1 MKHNVLLRLL
11 GLLILLMPAVGGRAQ
26 PNQDAAG
33 PISAS
38 AQEKGLRPGLTR
50 AGLIISGYVK
60 DAANGEGLIGVS
72 VYVKELGTGAVTNNY
87 GFYAV
92 TVPGGTYT
100 LVVTYVGYQKQTRTV
115 QLLTQNLKLDLEL
128 AEEKQQLQEVVVST
142 KREDDNVKNIEMS
155 VNRLDVKTLQRI
167 PALLGEV
174 DVIRSIQLLPG
185 VSTVGEGATG
195 FNVRGGSID
204 QNLVLLDEAP
214 VYNSS
219 HLFGFFSVFN
229 PDAVKDVKLIKGGI
243 PANYGGRIS
252 SILDVRL
259 KEGNAK
265 KPELNGG
272 IGLIFSR
279 LSYERP
285 LFNGKG
291 NSARGSFIVA
301 ARRSYADI
309 LAQPFLSGD
318 LKGSKFY
325 FYDLTAKANYRI
337 NDHNTVFLS
346 GYFGRDVFGADF
358 GFNWGSTTASVRWNH
373 VFSDKL
379 FLNTTAYYSNY
390 DYSLDSDLKRRP
402 ENQNDYFRTNSRIVD
417 YSLKPDFSLFLG
429 RSTVTF
435 GGQSIVHDF
444 QPGTATAASAG
455 DVRTFGLESRYGI
468 ENALYVG
475 NEQQLTRRLQL
486 QYGLR
491 YSLYSYVGPGEA
503 YIFQTDVPLGQRRFP
518 VATVQYR
525 GAKTIKTYGNL
536 EPRFSAKYE
545 LGPNSSLKL
554 SYNRLAQ
561 YIHLISNTT
570 ASTPLDIWTPS
581 TNNIRPQIADQIAGG
596 YFRNFGTLGGSST
609 GSLFEASVE
618 VYYKWLQNQIDYID
632 GANLI
637 LNKYLEGDL
646 LNGRGRTYGAE
657 FYVKKNT
664 GVVNGWISYTL
675 AKTERLV
682 DGINTDELGR
692 PRWFPTRFDKRHTLT
707 SVLLIDPPGRRFG
720 RTGSGPGRWNFSA
733 TFTLASGTP
742 ATFPTNRFEYGG
754 YVAQVINAR
763 NNYRIPSYHRLDL
776 AATLQGRKRPG
787 KRKEDNWVFSVYNVY
802 ARKNAFSVFFRQNP
816 DDPRQTEAVRY
827 SVFATAIPSVTYN
840 FKF

>member
-1 MKHNVLLRLL
+1 MKKDILLYGLVLLGWLVSVST
-11 GLLILLMPAVGGRAQ
+11 GFAQ
-26 PNQDAAG
+26 D
-33 PISAS
+33 
-38 AQEKGLRPGLTR
+38 KLT
-50 AGLIISGYVK
+50 ISGYVK
-60 DAANGEGLIGVS
+60 DAANAEGLIGVS
-72 VYVKELGTGAVTNNY
+72 VYVKETGTGAVTNNY

-92 TVPGGTYT
+92 TMPPGTYN
-100 LVVTYVGYQKQTRTV
+100 LVISYVGYTKQTQTV
-115 QLLTQNLKLDLEL
+115 TLTDRNVKLDLEL
-128 AEEKQQLQEVVVST
+128 TQEGRQLQEVTVST
-142 KREDDNVKNIEMS
+142 QREDDNVKSVEMS
-155 VNRLDVKTLQRI
+155 VNRIGVQTIKRI

-243 PANYGGRIS
+243 PANYGGRIA

-265 KPELNGG
+265 KGELNGG

-285 LFNGKG
+285 FLKNK
-291 NSARGSFIVA
+291 GSFIVA

-309 LAQPFLSGD
+309 LAQPFLRGD
-318 LKGSKFY
+318 LRGSKFY

-337 NDHNTVFLS
+337 NDKNTVFLS
-346 GYFGRDVFGADF
+346 GYLGRDVFGADF
-358 GFNWGSTTASVRWNH
+358 GFNWGSTTLSARWNH

-390 DYSLDSDLKRRP
+390 DYALNSDLNGKNP
-402 ENQNDYFRTNSRIVD
+402 QDYFRTNSRIVD

-429 RSTVTF
+429 RSTLTF
-435 GGQSIVHDF
+435 GGQTILHDF
-444 QPGTATAASAG
+444 QPGLATATSAG
-455 DVRTFGLESRYGI
+455 VERTFGLNSRYAL
-468 ENALYVG
+468 ENALYIG
-475 NEQQLTRRLQL
+475 NEQQLTRQLQL

-491 YSLYSYVGPGEA
+491 YSLFTYIGPGEA
-503 YIFQTDVPLGQRRFP
+503 YTFSDDGAVGKRKTLVSMQTYD
-518 VATVQYR
+518 R
-525 GAKTIKTYGNL
+525 GKSIQTYGNW
-536 EPRFSAKYE
+536 EPRFAAKLD
-545 LGPNSSLKL
+545 LGDNSSVKL

-570 ASTPLDIWTPS
+570 ASTPLDVWTPS
-581 TNNIRPQIADQIAGG
+581 TNNVKPQLADQIAGG
-596 YFRNFGTLGGSST
+596 YFRNFGKSST
-609 GSLFEASVE
+609 QGRAYEASVE

-632 GANLI
+632 GASLI
-637 LNKYLEGDL
+637 LNQYLEGDL
-646 LNGRGRTYGAE
+646 LSGRGRAYGAE
-657 FYVKKNT
+657 FYVKRNT

-675 AKTERLV
+675 AKTERQV
-682 DGINTDELGR
+682 AGINNGD
-692 PRWFPTRFDKRHTLT
+692 WYATRFDRRHTLT
-707 SVLLIDPPGRRFG
+707 SVLLIDPPGRMDG
-720 RTGSGPGRWNFSA
+720 RGRWNFSA
-733 TFTLASGTP
+733 TFTFASGTP
-742 ATFPTNRFEYGG
+742 ATFPTSRFEYEG
-754 YVAQVINAR
+754 YTPNTVDGR
-763 NNYRIPSYHRLDL
+763 NNYRIPPYHRLDL

-802 ARKNAFSVFFRQNP
+802 AHKNPFSVFFRP
-816 DDPRQTEAVRY
+816 SSTDPRVTEAVRY
-827 SVFATAIPSVTYN
+827 SVFASAIPSVTYN

>member
-1 MKHNVLLRLL
+1 MKRTTLSWLIGLFSLLTTN
-11 GLLILLMPAVGGRAQ
+11 PDSRAQ
-26 PNQDAAG
+26 SSQNAAN
-33 PISAS
+33 
-38 AQEKGLRPGLTR
+38 RPANPANSTV
-50 AGLIISGYVK
+50 SGYIK
-60 DAANGEGLIGVS
+60 DAANGEKLIGVS
-72 VYVKELGTGAVTNNY
+72 VFVKETGTGAVTNSY

-92 TVPGGTYT
+92 PLPPGPYN
-100 LVVTYVGYQKQTRTV
+100 LVISYVGYQKQTKVVDLANGNVR
-115 QLLTQNLKLDLEL
+115 LDLEL
-128 AEEKQQLQEVVVST
+128 AEEGKQLQEVVVST

-155 VNRLDVKTLQRI
+155 VNRIDVKTLRRI

-243 PANYGGRIS
+243 PANYGGRIA

-265 KPELNGG
+265 KAEMNGG

-285 LFNGKG
+285 LFKGK
-291 NSARGSFIVA
+291 GSFIVA
-301 ARRSYADI
+301 ARRSYADV
-309 LAQPFLSGD
+309 LAQPFLKAG
-318 LKGSKFY
+318 LKGSRFY

-337 NDHNTVFLS
+337 NERNTVFLS

-358 GFNWGSTTASVRWNH
+358 GFNWGNTTASARWNH
-373 VFSDKL
+373 VFSDRL

-390 DYSLDSDLKRRP
+390 DYSLDSDLKRK
-402 ENQNDYFRTNSRIVD
+402 EAQDYFRTSSRIVD
-417 YSLKPDFSLFLG
+417 YSVKPDFTLFLG
-429 RSTVTF
+429 RSTITF
-435 GGQSIVHDF
+435 GGQSILHDF

-455 DVRTFGLESRYGI
+455 TVSTFGLGSKYGL

-475 NEQQLTRRLQL
+475 NEQQLSPKLQV

-491 YSLYSYVGPGEA
+491 YSLFNYIGPGEV
-503 YIFQTDVPLGQRRFP
+503 YTFGENLPVGLSRPP
-518 VATVQYR
+518 VATTVYKR
-525 GAKTIKTYGNL
+525 GDNIKTYGNW

-545 LGPNSSLKL
+545 MGGSSSLKL

-570 ASTPLDIWTPS
+570 ASTPLDVWTLS
-581 TNNIRPQIADQIAGG
+581 TNNIKPQIADQIAGG
-596 YFRNFGTLGGSST
+596 YFKNFGRTNGAGSE
-609 GSLFEASVE
+609 FEASVE

-646 LNGRGRTYGAE
+646 LSGKGRAYGAE
-657 FYVKKNT
+657 FYLKRNT
-664 GVVNGWISYTL
+664 GVVNGWVSYTL
-675 AKTERLV
+675 AKTERQV
-682 DGINTDELGR
+682 AGINGGNWY
-692 PRWFPTRFDKRHTLT
+692 PNRFDKRHTLT
-707 SVLLIDPPGRRFG
+707 TVVLVDPPLAKRWSF
-720 RTGSGPGRWNFSA
+720 SG

-742 ATFPTNRFEYGG
+742 GTFPTNRFEIGG
-754 YVAQVINAR
+754 YVGQVINGR
-763 NNYRIPSYHRLDL
+763 NNYRIPPYHRLDL
-776 AATLQGRKRPG
+776 AATLQGRRRPG
-787 KRKEDNWVFSVYNVY
+787 KRKDDNWVFSVYNVY
-802 ARKNAFSVFFRQNP
+802 ARKNAFSVFFRQTP
-816 DDPRQTEAVRY
+816 SAVTVDPVAGKPILTDTQTNKTEAVRY

>member
-1 MKHNVLLRLL
+1 MKQNIQLIFVCLL
-11 GLLILLMPAVGGRAQ
+11 
-26 PNQDAAG
+26 
-33 PISAS
+33 
-38 AQEKGLRPGLTR
+38 
-50 AGLIISGYVK
+50 AGLAFPFSSWAQAVQNSVSDKPATANQRAAMTVSGYIK

-72 VYVKELGTGAVTNNY
+72 VYVKESGTGAVTNNY

-92 TVPGGTYT
+92 TLPSGQYSVIIS
-100 LVVTYVGYQKQTRTV
+100 YVGYAKQTRTV
-115 QLLTQNLKLDLEL
+115 NLTDGNVRLDVELKQAGE
-128 AEEKQQLQEVVVST
+128 QLQEVVVST
-142 KREDDNVKNIEMS
+142 NRSDDNIKNIEMS
-155 VNRLDVKTLQRI
+155 VNQIDVKTLKRI

-243 PANYGGRIS
+243 PANYGGRIA

-259 KEGNAK
+259 KEGNSK
-265 KPELNGG
+265 KAELNGG

-291 NSARGSFIVA
+291 SFIVA
-301 ARRSYADI
+301 ARRSYADV
-309 LAQPFLSGD
+309 LAQPFLNGD

-325 FYDLTAKANYRI
+325 FYDLTAKVNYRI
-337 NDHNTVFLS
+337 NEKNTVFLS
-346 GYFGRDVFGADF
+346 GYLGRDVFGADF
-358 GFNWGSTTASVRWNH
+358 GFNWGNATVSGRWNH
-373 VFSDKL
+373 VFSDRL

-390 DYSLDSDLKRRP
+390 DYSLDSDLKKK
-402 ENQNDYFRTNSRIVD
+402 NANDFFRTDSRIVD
-417 YSLKPDFSLFLG
+417 YSIKPDFSLFLG
-429 RSTVTF
+429 KNTITF
-435 GGQSIVHDF
+435 GGQSIFHNF
-444 QPGTATAASAG
+444 QPGTATAASSG
-455 DVRTFGLESRYGI
+455 DVRTFGLESKYSI

-475 NEQQLTRRLQL
+475 NEQQVSNKLQF

-491 YSLYSYVGPGEA
+491 YSLFSYIGPGEA
-503 YIFQTDVPLGQRRFP
+503 YTFQTEVPLGTRRQVITS
-518 VATVQYR
+518 VAYKGQDV
-525 GAKTIKTYGNL
+525 IKTYGNF
-536 EPRFSAKYE
+536 EPRFAAKYE
-545 LGPNSSLKL
+545 LNNSSSLKL

-581 TNNIRPQIADQIAGG
+581 TNNIKPQLGDQVAGG
-596 YFRNFGTLGGSST
+596 YFKNFGRATST
-609 GSLFEASVE
+609 GSEFEASVE

-632 GANLI
+632 GASLI
-637 LNKYLEGDL
+637 LNKFLEGDL
-646 LNGRGRTYGAE
+646 LMGKGRAYGAE
-657 FYVKKNT
+657 FYVKRNT
-664 GVVNGWISYTL
+664 GVVNGWVSYTL
-675 AKTERLV
+675 AKTERQV
-682 DGINTDELGR
+682 AGINNGN
-692 PRWFPTRFDKRHTLT
+692 WYPTRFDKRHVLT
-707 SVLLIDPPGRRFG
+707 TVLLIDPPQAK
-720 RTGSGPGRWNFSA
+720 RWNFSA

-754 YVAQVINAR
+754 YVGQVVQGR
-763 NNYRIPSYHRLDL
+763 NNYRIPAYHRLDI

-787 KRKEDNWVFSVYNVY
+787 KRKDDNWVFSAYNVY
-802 ARKNAFSVFFRQNP
+802 ARKNAFSVYFQPNKDNP
-816 DDPRQTEAVRY
+816 LVTEAVKY
-827 SVFATAIPSVTYN
+827 SVFATIIPSVTYN

>member
-1 MKHNVLLRLL
+1 MGNVMNRLIQYGFFFLLTALL
-11 GLLILLMPAVGGRAQ
+11 PLNVSQAQTVNSLDKAPPVTSRA
-26 PNQDAAG
+26 A
-33 PISAS
+33 
-38 AQEKGLRPGLTR
+38 LTV
-50 AGLIISGYVK
+50 SGYIK

-72 VYVKELGTGAVTNNY
+72 VYVKETGTGAVTNNY

-92 TVPGGTYT
+92 TVPSGNYN
-100 LVVTYVGYQKQTRTV
+100 LIISYVGYARQIRPV
-115 QLLTQNLKLDLEL
+115 DLTDRNIRLDLEL
-128 AEEKQQLQEVVVST
+128 RQEGKELQEVTVST
-142 KREDDNVKNIEMS
+142 KREDDNVRNIEMS
-155 VNRLDVKTLQRI
+155 VNQIDVKTLKRI

-243 PANYGGRIS
+243 PANYGGRIA

-285 LFNGKG
+285 LFKGKD
-291 NSARGSFIVA
+291 NVARGSFIVA

-309 LAQPFLSGD
+309 LAQPFLTGD
-318 LKGSKFY
+318 LKGAKFY

-337 NDHNTVFLS
+337 NDKNTVFLS
-346 GYFGRDVFGADF
+346 GYLGRDVFGSDF
-358 GFNWGSTTASVRWNH
+358 GFNWGSTTLSARWNH
-373 VFSDKL
+373 VFSNRL

-390 DYSLDSDLKRRP
+390 DYSLNSDLKQKTP
-402 ENQNDYFRTNSRIVD
+402 NDFFRTDSRIVD
-417 YSLKPDFSLFLG
+417 YSIKPDFSFFLG
-429 RSTVTF
+429 KNVITF
-435 GGQSIVHDF
+435 GGQAIMHDF

-455 DVRTFGLESRYGI
+455 SVRSFGIANKHALES
-468 ENALYVG
+468 ALYVG
-475 NEQQLTRRLQL
+475 NEQQVTPKLQL

-491 YSLYSYVGPGEA
+491 YSLFSYVGPGEA
-503 YIFQTDVPLGQRRFP
+503 YAFATDVLVGQRRE
-518 VATVQYR
+518 VITTVDYR
-525 GAKTIKTYGNL
+525 GGQTIKTYGNW
-536 EPRFSAKYE
+536 EPRFAAKFE
-545 LGPNSSLKL
+545 LDNSSSLKL

-581 TNNIRPQIADQIAGG
+581 TNNIKPQLADQIAGG
-596 YFRNFGTLGGSST
+596 YFRNFGRST
-609 GSLFEASVE
+609 GTGSEFEASVE
-618 VYYKWLQNQIDYID
+618 VYYKQLQNQIDYID
-632 GANLI
+632 GATLI

-646 LNGRGRTYGAE
+646 LNGKGRAYGAE
-657 FYVKKNT
+657 FYVKRNT

-675 AKTERLV
+675 AKTERQV
-682 DGINTDELGR
+682 NGINNND
-692 PRWFPTRFDKRHTLT
+692 WYPTRFDKRHTLT
-707 SVLLIDPPGRRFG
+707 SVLLIDPPGRSA
-720 RTGSGPGRWNFSA
+720 GSAGRWNFSA

-742 ATFPTNRFEYGG
+742 ATFPTNRFEYEG
-754 YVAQVINAR
+754 YVGQVISGR
-763 NNYRIPSYHRLDL
+763 NNYRIPAYHRLDL
-776 AATLQGRKRPG
+776 AATLQGRRRPG
-787 KRKEDNWVFSVYNVY
+787 KRKDDNWVFSVYNVY
-802 ARKNAFSVFFRQNP
+802 ARKNAFSVYFQPNA
-816 DDPRQTEAVRY
+816 DDSRLTQAIRY

>member
-1 MKHNVLLRLL
+1 
-11 GLLILLMPAVGGRAQ
+11 MPLQSGSAQ
-26 PNQDAAG
+26 ASLNTAG
-33 PISAS
+33 NST
-38 AQEKGLRPGLTR
+38 QEKGGRGAALT
-50 AGLIISGYVK
+50 ISGYIK
-60 DAANGEGLIGVS
+60 DAGNGEGLIGVS
-72 VYVKELGTGAVTNNY
+72 VYVKETGTGAVTNSY

-92 TVPGGTYT
+92 TLPAGSYN
-100 LVVTYVGYQKQTRTV
+100 LVISYVGYTRQTRTV
-115 QLLTQNLKLDLEL
+115 DLVDRNVRLDLEL
-128 AEEKQQLQEVVVST
+128 SQEGKQLQEVVVST

-155 VNRLDVKTLQRI
+155 VNRIDVKTLQRI

-243 PANYGGRIS
+243 PANYGGRIA

-291 NSARGSFIVA
+291 SFIVA
-301 ARRSYADI
+301 ARRSYADV
-309 LAQPFLSGD
+309 LAQPFLTGD
-318 LKGSKFY
+318 LKGAKFY
-325 FYDLTAKANYRI
+325 FYDLTAKGNYRI
-337 NDHNTVFLS
+337 NDKNTVFLS
-346 GYFGRDVFGADF
+346 GYLGRDVFGSDF
-358 GFNWGSTTASVRWNH
+358 GFNWGNTTLSARWNH
-373 VFSDKL
+373 VFSDRL

-390 DYSLDSDLKRRP
+390 DYSLNSDLKGKRP
-402 ENQNDYFRTNSRIVD
+402 NDFFRTDSRIVD

-429 RSTVTF
+429 KNTITF
-435 GGQSIVHDF
+435 GGQVIAHDF
-444 QPGTATAASAG
+444 QPGTATAASSG
-455 DVRTFGLESRYGI
+455 SVRTFGIASKRAMEA
-468 ENALYVG
+468 ALYVG
-475 NEQQLTRRLQL
+475 NEQQLTPKLQL

-491 YSLYSYVGPGEA
+491 YSLFNYVGEGEA
-503 YIFQTDVPLGQRRFP
+503 YTFRTDVPLGSRRE
-518 VATVQYR
+518 VITTVGYR
-525 GAKTIKTYGNL
+525 GGEVIKTYGNW
-536 EPRFSAKYE
+536 EPRFSTK
-545 LGPNSSLKL
+545 LDLSDNSSLKF
-554 SYNRLAQ
+554 SYNRMAQ
-561 YIHLISNTT
+561 YIHLVSNTT

-581 TNNIRPQIADQIAGG
+581 TNNIKPQIADQVAGG
-596 YFRNFGTLGGSST
+596 YFKNFGRSSGT
-609 GSLFEASVE
+609 GSEYEASVE

-632 GANLI
+632 GASLI

-646 LNGRGRTYGAE
+646 LSGKGRAYGAE
-657 FYVKKNT
+657 FYVKRNT

-675 AKTERLV
+675 AKTERQV
-682 DGINTDELGR
+682 DGINNNN
-692 PRWFPTRFDKRHTLT
+692 WYPTRFDKRHTLT
-707 SVLLIDPPGRRFG
+707 TVLLIDPPNAK
-720 RTGSGPGRWNFSA
+720 RWNFSA

-742 ATFPTNRFEYGG
+742 GTFPTNRFEYQG
-754 YVAQVINAR
+754 YVVPQNTDNAR
-763 NNYRIPSYHRLDL
+763 NNYRIPAYHRLDL

-787 KRKEDNWVFSVYNVY
+787 KRKDDNWVFSIYNVY
-802 ARKNAFSVFFRQNP
+802 ARKNAFSVYFQPNA
-816 DDPRQTEAVRY
+816 DSPRVTEAIRY
-827 SVFATAIPSVTYN
+827 SVFATLIPSVTYN
-840 FKF
+840 FKL

>member
-1 MKHNVLLRLL
+1 MKHNILL
-11 GLLILLMPAVGGRAQ
+11 GLCCLFAALLPLQTSKAQ
-26 PNQDAAG
+26 GPPNTNTIGNSPDKNSRAAG
-33 PISAS
+33 
-38 AQEKGLRPGLTR
+38 LTV
-50 AGLIISGYVK
+50 SGYIK

-72 VYVKELGTGAVTNNY
+72 IYVKETSTGAVTNSY

-92 TVPGGTYT
+92 TVPPGTYN
-100 LVVTYVGYQKQTRTV
+100 LVVSYVGFAKQTRTV
-115 QLLTQNLKLDLEL
+115 DLTDRNIRLDLEL
-128 AEEKQQLQEVVVST
+128 SQEGKQLQEVVVST

-155 VNRLDVKTLQRI
+155 VNRIDVKTLQRI

-243 PANYGGRIS
+243 PSNYGGRIA

-291 NSARGSFIVA
+291 SFIVA

-309 LAQPFLSGD
+309 LAQPFLNKD
-318 LKGSKFY
+318 LKGAKFY

-337 NDHNTVFLS
+337 NDKNTVFLS
-346 GYFGRDVFGADF
+346 GYLGRDVFGSDF
-358 GFNWGSTTASVRWNH
+358 GFNWGNTTLSARWNH
-373 VFSDKL
+373 VFSDRL

-390 DYSLDSDLKRRP
+390 DYSLNTDLKQKSP
-402 ENQNDYFRTNSRIVD
+402 NDFFRTDARIVD
-417 YSLKPDFSLFLG
+417 YSFKPDFSLFLG
-429 RSTVTF
+429 KNTISF
-435 GGQSIVHDF
+435 GGQSILHDF
-444 QPGTATAASAG
+444 QPGTATAASSG
-455 DVRTFGLESRYGI
+455 SVRTFGLESKYAL
-468 ENALYVG
+468 ENALYIG
-475 NEQQLTRRLQL
+475 NEQQLTPKLQL

-491 YSLYSYVGPGEA
+491 YSLFNYIGPGEA
-503 YIFQTDVPLGQRRFP
+503 YTFQTDVPPGTRREP
-518 VATVQYR
+518 VATISYKK
-525 GAKTIKTYGNL
+525 GSTIKTYGNW
-536 EPRFSAKYE
+536 EPRFAAKYE
-545 LGPNSSLKL
+545 LNNNSSLKL

-561 YIHLISNTT
+561 YVHLISNTT
-570 ASTPLDIWTPS
+570 ASTPLDVWTPS
-581 TNNIRPQIADQIAGG
+581 TNNIKPQIADQIAGG
-596 YFRNFGTLGGSST
+596 YFKNFGSTGGSAR
-609 GSLFEASVE
+609 GSEFEASVE

-632 GANLI
+632 GASLI

-646 LNGRGRTYGAE
+646 LSGKGRAYGAE
-657 FYVKKNT
+657 FFVKRNT

-675 AKTERLV
+675 AKTERQV
-682 DGINTDELGR
+682 TGINNNN
-692 PRWFPTRFDKRHTLT
+692 WYPTRFDKRHTLT
-707 SVLLIDPPGRRFG
+707 SVLLFDPP
-720 RTGSGPGRWNFSA
+720 TAKRWNFSA

-742 ATFPTNRFEYGG
+742 GTFPTNRFEYQG
-754 YVAQVINAR
+754 YVVPQNTDNSR
-763 NNYRIPSYHRLDL
+763 NNYRIPAYHRLDL

-802 ARKNAFSVFFRQNP
+802 ARKNAFSVYFQPNADNGRV
-816 DDPRQTEAVRY
+816 TEAIRY
-827 SVFATAIPSVTYN
+827 SVFATLIPSVTYN

>member
-1 MKHNVLLRLL
+1 MKYSLPYWLSCLFICLLPLQYSKAQAPSTINSL
-11 GLLILLMPAVGGRAQ
+11 GVT
-26 PNQDAAG
+26 
-33 PISAS
+33 
-38 AQEKGLRPGLTR
+38 QEKPGRTAALT
-50 AGLIISGYVK
+50 ISGYIK

-72 VYVKELGTGAVTNNY
+72 VYVKETSTGAVTNSY
-87 GFYAV
+87 GFYAI
-92 TVPGGTYT
+92 TLPPGSYN
-100 LVVTYVGYQKQTRTV
+100 LAISYIGYAKQTRPV
-115 QLLTQNLKLDLEL
+115 ELTDKNIRLDLEL
-128 AEEKQQLQEVVVST
+128 KQEGKDLQEVVVSAN
-142 KREDDNVKNIEMS
+142 REDDNVKNIEMS
-155 VNRLDVKTLQRI
+155 VNRIDVKTLQRI

-185 VSTVGEGATG
+185 VTTVGEGATG

-243 PANYGGRIS
+243 PSNYGGRIA

-285 LFNGKG
+285 LFKGK
-291 NSARGSFIVA
+291 GSFIVA

-309 LAQPFLSGD
+309 LAQPFLNSD
-318 LKGSKFY
+318 LKGAKFY
-325 FYDLTAKANYRI
+325 FYDLTAKGNYRI
-337 NDHNTVFLS
+337 NDKNTVFLS
-346 GYFGRDVFGADF
+346 GYLGRDVFGSDF
-358 GFNWGSTTASVRWNH
+358 GFNWGNTTLSARWNH
-373 VFSDKL
+373 IFSERL

-390 DYSLDSDLKRRP
+390 DYSLNTDLKGKRP
-402 ENQNDYFRTNSRIVD
+402 NDFFRTDSRIVD
-417 YSLKPDFSLFLG
+417 YSIKPDFSLALG
-429 RSTVTF
+429 KNLITF
-435 GGQSIVHDF
+435 GGQAIIHDF

-455 DVRTFGLESRYGI
+455 TVRSFGIANKHALET
-468 ENALYVG
+468 ALYVG
-475 NEQQLTRRLQL
+475 NEQQVTPQLQL

-491 YSLYSYVGPGEA
+491 YSLFNYTGPGEA
-503 YIFQTDVPLGQRRFP
+503 YTFQTDVPLGTRREVLTT
-518 VATVQYR
+518 VAYKGNDV
-525 GAKTIKTYGNL
+525 IKTYGNW
-536 EPRFSAKYE
+536 EPRLAAKYE
-545 LGPNSSLKL
+545 LSGNSSLKV

-561 YIHLISNTT
+561 YIHLVSNTT

-581 TNNIRPQIADQIAGG
+581 TNNIKPQIADQIAAG
-596 YFRNFGTLGGSST
+596 YFKNFGHT
-609 GSLFEASVE
+609 GREFEASIE

-632 GANLI
+632 GASLI

-646 LNGRGRTYGAE
+646 LNGKGRAYGAE
-657 FYVKKNT
+657 FFVKRNT

-675 AKTERLV
+675 AKTERQV
-682 DGINTDELGR
+682 AGINNGD
-692 PRWFPTRFDKRHTLT
+692 WYPTRFDKRHTLT
-707 SVLLIDPPGRRFG
+707 SVLLIDPPQAK
-720 RTGSGPGRWNFSA
+720 RWNFSA

-742 ATFPTNRFEYGG
+742 GTFPTNRFEYEGF
-754 YVAQVINAR
+754 VAPIINGR
-763 NNYRIPSYHRLDL
+763 NNYRIPAYHRLDL

-802 ARKNAFSVFFRQNP
+802 ARKNPFSVYFQPNADNP
-816 DDPRQTEAVRY
+816 RVTEAIKY
-827 SVFATAIPSVTYN
+827 SVFATIIPSVTYN

>member
-1 MKHNVLLRLL
+1 MKHFLLFWLVGL
-11 GLLILLMPAVGGRAQ
+11 AALLI
-26 PNQDAAG
+26 
-33 PISAS
+33 SAEDLS
-38 AQEKGLRPGLTR
+38 AQGAETNAKFGNTSEKKAALT
-50 AGLIISGYVK
+50 ISGYIK
-60 DAANGEGLIGVS
+60 DEANGEGLIGVS
-72 VYVKELGTGAVTNNY
+72 VYVKEIGTGAVTNNY

-92 TVPGGTYT
+92 TVPAGKYT
-100 LVVTYVGYQKQTRTV
+100 LVISYVGYAKQTRLV
-115 QLLTQNLKLDLEL
+115 DLTDRNVHLDLEL
-128 AEEKQQLQEVVVST
+128 QQEGKELQEVTVST

-155 VNRLDVKTLQRI
+155 VNQIDVKTLKRI

-174 DVIRSIQLLPG
+174 DVVRSIQLLPG

-243 PANYGGRIS
+243 PSNYGGRIA

-285 LFNGKG
+285 LFKGK
-291 NSARGSFIVA
+291 GSFIVA
-301 ARRSYADI
+301 GRRSYADI
-309 LAQPFLSGD
+309 LAQPFLNSD
-318 LKGSKFY
+318 LKGAKFY
-325 FYDLTAKANYRI
+325 FYDLTAKGNYRI
-337 NDHNTVFLS
+337 NDRNIVFLS
-346 GYFGRDVFGADF
+346 GYLGRDVFGSDF
-358 GFNWGSTTASVRWNH
+358 GFNWGNTTLSARWNH
-373 VFSDKL
+373 VFSDRL

-390 DYSLDSDLKRRP
+390 DYSLNTDLKQKTP
-402 ENQNDYFRTNSRIVD
+402 NDFFKTDSRIVD
-417 YSLKPDFSLFLG
+417 YSVKPDFSLALG
-429 RSTVTF
+429 KNLITF
-435 GGQSIVHDF
+435 GGQAIIHDF
-444 QPGTATAASAG
+444 QPGTATAASSG
-455 DVRTFGLESRYGI
+455 SIRSFGIANKHALES
-468 ENALYVG
+468 ALYIG
-475 NEQQLTRRLQL
+475 NEQQVSSRLQL

-491 YSLYSYVGPGEA
+491 YSLFSYTGPGEA
-503 YIFQTDVPLGQRRFP
+503 YTFSTDVPLGQRREVITT
-518 VATVQYR
+518 VAYT
-525 GAKTIKTYGNL
+525 GSNTIKTYGNW

-545 LGPNSSLKL
+545 LSNNSALKL

-581 TNNIRPQIADQIAGG
+581 TNNIKPQVGDQIAGG
-596 YFRNFGTLGGSST
+596 YFRNFGRST
-609 GSLFEASVE
+609 GTGSEFEASVE

-632 GANLI
+632 GASLI

-646 LNGRGRTYGAE
+646 LNGKGRAYGAE
-657 FYVKKNT
+657 FYVKRNT

-682 DGINTDELGR
+682 MGINNNN
-692 PRWFPTRFDKRHTLT
+692 WYPTRFDKRHTLT
-707 SVLLIDPPGRRFG
+707 SVLMIDPPGAK
-720 RTGSGPGRWNFSA
+720 RWNFSA

-742 ATFPTNRFEYGG
+742 GTFPTGRFEYDGH
-754 YVAQVINAR
+754 VAPIYEAR
-763 NNYRIPSYHRLDL
+763 NNYRIPAYHRLDL

-787 KRKEDNWVFSVYNVY
+787 KRKEDNWVFSVYNAY
-802 ARKNAFSVFFRQNP
+802 ARKNAFSVYFQPNADNP
-816 DDPRQTEAVRY
+816 RVTEAIRY
-827 SVFATAIPSVTYN
+827 SVFATLIPSVTYN

>member
-1 MKHNVLLRLL
+1 MLYRLL
-11 GLLILLMPAVGGRAQ
+11 LSTLIIAATLGAAGAQ
-26 PNQDAAG
+26 PGQNAIQPVG
-33 PISAS
+33 
-38 AQEKGLRPGLTR
+38 QPGKLT
-50 AGLIISGYVK
+50 INGYVK
-60 DAANGEGLIGVS
+60 DAADGEGLIGVS
-72 VYVKELGTGAVTNNY
+72 VYVKETGTGAVTNSY
-87 GFYAV
+87 GFYAI
-92 TVPGGTYT
+92 T
-100 LVVTYVGYQKQTRTV
+100 LPAGSYSLAITYVGYEKQTRTV
-115 QLLTQNLKLDLEL
+115 ALTDRNVRLDLEMK
-128 AEEKQQLQEVVVST
+128 EEGKQLQEVVVST
-142 KREDDNVKNIEMS
+142 KREDDNVRNIEMS
-155 VNRLDVKTLQRI
+155 VNRIDVKTLQRI

-243 PANYGGRIS
+243 PSNYGGRIA

-285 LFNGKG
+285 LFKGK
-291 NSARGSFIVA
+291 GSFIVA

-309 LAQPFLSGD
+309 LAQPFLNSD
-318 LKGSKFY
+318 LRGARFF

-337 NDHNTVFLS
+337 NEKNTVFVS
-346 GYFGRDVFGADF
+346 GYLGRDVFGADF
-358 GFNWGSTTASVRWNH
+358 GFNWGNATISSRWNH
-373 VFSDKL
+373 VFNDRL

-390 DYSLDSDLKRRP
+390 DYSLDSDQKRKRP
-402 ENQNDYFRTNSRIVD
+402 NDFFRTDSRIVD
-417 YSLKPDFSLFLG
+417 YSVKPDFSLFLG
-429 RSTVTF
+429 KSTISF
-435 GGQSIVHDF
+435 GGQSILHDF

-455 DVRTFGLESRYGI
+455 AVRTFGLQSRYAL

-475 NEQQLTRRLQL
+475 NEQQVSTRLQL

-491 YSLYSYVGPGEA
+491 YSLFNYIGPGEA
-503 YIFQTDVPLGQRRFP
+503 YTFATDVPAGQRQLP
-518 VATVQYR
+518 ISTQTYSKGKVIT
-525 GAKTIKTYGNL
+525 TYGNW
-536 EPRFSAKYE
+536 EPRFSAKYD
-545 LGPNSSLKL
+545 LSASSSLKL

-561 YIHLISNTT
+561 YIHLVSNTT

-581 TNNIRPQIADQIAGG
+581 TNNIKPQLSDQLAGG
-596 YFRNFGTLGGSST
+596 YFRNFGRSGKE
-609 GSLFEASVE
+609 FEASVE

-646 LNGRGRTYGAE
+646 LSGKGRAYGAE
-657 FYVKKNT
+657 FFVKRTT
-664 GVVNGWISYTL
+664 GVVNGWVSYTL
-675 AKTERLV
+675 AKTERQV
-682 DGINTDELGR
+682 AGINNGN
-692 PRWFPTRFDKRHTLT
+692 WYPTRFDKRHTLT
-707 SVLLIDPPGRRFG
+707 TVLLVDPPHR
-720 RTGSGPGRWNFSA
+720 SDGPGKRWNFSA

-742 ATFPTNRFEYGG
+742 GTFPTNRFEYGG
-754 YVAQVINAR
+754 FVIPQNYGNTR
-763 NNYRIPSYHRLDL
+763 NNYRIPTYHRLDL
-776 AATLQGRKRPG
+776 AATLQGRRRPG

-802 ARKNAFSVFFRQNP
+802 ARKNPFSVYFQPSP
-816 DDPRQTEAVRY
+816 DDARATQAIRY

>member
-1 MKHNVLLRLL
+1 MQKY
-11 GLLILLMPAVGGRAQ
+11 LLINLLLSLLISVLPNHVGAQ
-26 PNQDAAG
+26 TNQNVTQR
-33 PISAS
+33 SVS
-38 AQEKGLRPGLTR
+38 EEKYT
-50 AGLIISGYVK
+50 ISGYIK

-72 VYVKELGTGAVTNNY
+72 VYVKELATGAVTNNY
-87 GFYAV
+87 GFYS
-92 TVPGGTYT
+92 VPAPAGTYN
-100 LVVTYVGYQKQTRTV
+100 LIITYVGYEKQTRSIT
-115 QLLTQNLKLDLEL
+115 LTDENKRLNIEL
-128 AEEKQQLQEVVVST
+128 SEEGKQLQEVVVSAQ
-142 KREDDNVKNIEMS
+142 REDDNVKDIEMS
-155 VNRLDVKTLQRI
+155 VNKIDVKTLQRI

-243 PANYGGRIS
+243 PALYGGRIS

-285 LFNGKG
+285 LFKGK
-291 NSARGSFIVA
+291 GSFIVA
-301 ARRSYADI
+301 GRRSYADI
-309 LAQPFLSGD
+309 LAQPFLNSD

-325 FYDLTAKANYRI
+325 FYDLTAKANYHI
-337 NDHNTVFLS
+337 NDKNTIFLS

-358 GFNWGSTTASVRWNH
+358 GFNWGSTTASARWNH

-390 DYSLDSDLKRRP
+390 DYSLDSDLKRKP
-402 ENQNDYFRTNSRIVD
+402 ENANDYFRTDSKIVD
-417 YSLKPDFSLFLG
+417 YSVKPDFTLFLG
-429 RSTVTF
+429 KSTVTF
-435 GGQSIVHDF
+435 GGQSILHDF

-455 DVRTFGLESRYGI
+455 DVRTFGLSSKFAL

-475 NEQQLTRRLQL
+475 NEQQVSPKLQL

-491 YSLYSYVGPGEA
+491 YSLFSYIGPGDA
-503 YIFQTDVPLGQRRFP
+503 YTFTTNVPLGQSRFP
-518 VATVQYR
+518 ITTVQYKS
-525 GAKTIKTYGNL
+525 GQTIQTYGNW

-545 LGPNSSLKL
+545 LGSNSSLKF

-570 ASTPLDIWTPS
+570 ASTPLDVWTPS
-581 TNNIRPQIADQIAGG
+581 TNNIKPQIADQVAGG
-596 YFRNFGTLGGSST
+596 FFKNFGRSSASGGSE
-609 GSLFEASVE
+609 FEASVE
-618 VYYKWLQNQIDYID
+618 IYYKWLQNQIDYID

-637 LNKYLEGDL
+637 LNQFLEGDL
-646 LNGRGRTYGAE
+646 LNGRGRAYGAE
-657 FYVKKNT
+657 FYLKRNR

-675 AKTERLV
+675 ARTERQV
-682 DGINTDELGR
+682 AGINAGN
-692 PRWFPTRFDKRHTLT
+692 WFPARFDKPHTLT
-707 SVLLIDPPGRRFG
+707 TVLLIDPLSRN
-720 RTGSGPGRWNFSA
+720 TGKPGRWNFSA

-754 YVAQVINAR
+754 FVAPVIQGR
-763 NNYRIPSYHRLDL
+763 NNYRIPPYHRLDL
-776 AATLQGRKRPG
+776 AATLQGRKRVG
-787 KRKEDNWVFSVYNVY
+787 KRKDDSWVFSIYNVY
-802 ARKNAFSVFFRQNP
+802 ARKNPFSVFFQPNADNP
-816 DDPRQTEAVRY
+816 QLTQAIRY

>member
-1 MKHNVLLRLL
+1 MNRRIRTNCLLLL
-11 GLLILLMPAVGGRAQ
+11 GWLVGAGVGFAQ
-26 PNQDAAG
+26 D
-33 PISAS
+33 
-38 AQEKGLRPGLTR
+38 KLTV
-50 AGLIISGYVK
+50 SGYVK
-60 DAANGEGLIGVS
+60 DAANAEGLIGVS
-72 VYVKELGTGAVTNNY
+72 VYVKEAGTGAVTNNY

-92 TVPGGTYT
+92 TVPPGTYN
-100 LVVTYVGYQKQTRTV
+100 LVVSYVGYAKQSRTV
-115 QLLTQNLKLDLEL
+115 TLTDRSVKLDLEL
-128 AEEKQQLQEVVVST
+128 AQEGKQLQEVTVST
-142 KREDDNVKNIEMS
+142 QRDDDNVKSVEMS
-155 VNRLDVKTLQRI
+155 VNRIDVQTIKRI

-219 HLFGFFSVFN
+219 HLFGFFSIFN

-243 PANYGGRIS
+243 PANYGGRIA

-265 KPELNGG
+265 KGELNGG
-272 IGLIFSR
+272 LGLIFSR

-285 LFNGKG
+285 FLKG
-291 NSARGSFIVA
+291 RGSFIVA

-309 LAQPFLSGD
+309 LAQPFLRGD
-318 LKGSKFY
+318 LKGAQFY

-337 NDHNTVFLS
+337 NDRNTVFLS

-358 GFNWGSTTASVRWNH
+358 GFNWGTTTLSARWNH

-390 DYSLDSDLKRRP
+390 QYALNSDLNGKTP
-402 ENQNDYFRTNSRIVD
+402 QDYFRTDSRIVD
-417 YSLKPDFSLFLG
+417 YSIKPDFSLFLG
-429 RSTVTF
+429 KSTLSF
-435 GGQSIVHDF
+435 GGQSILHDF
-444 QPGTATAASAG
+444 QPGTATATSAG
-455 DVRTFGLESRYGI
+455 VGRTFGLNSRYGL

-491 YSLYSYVGPGEA
+491 YSLFTYIGPGDA
-503 YIFQTDVPLGQRRFP
+503 YTFSTDGAVGTQKALVSTQTYG
-518 VATVQYR
+518 R
-525 GAKTIKTYGNL
+525 GKPIQTYGNW
-536 EPRFSAKYE
+536 EPRLAAK
-545 LGPNSSLKL
+545 LDLDANSSVKL

-570 ASTPLDIWTPS
+570 ASTPLDVWTPS
-581 TNNIRPQIADQIAGG
+581 TNNVKPQLADQVAGG
-596 YFRNFGTLGGSST
+596 YFRNFGKSST
-609 GSLFEASVE
+609 RGSEFEASVE

-637 LNKYLEGDL
+637 LNQYLEADL
-646 LNGRGRTYGAE
+646 LSGRGRAYGAE
-657 FYVKKNT
+657 FYIKRNT

-675 AKTERLV
+675 AKTERQV
-682 DGINTDELGR
+682 AGINNGE
-692 PRWFPTRFDKRHTLT
+692 WYATRFDKRHTLT
-707 SVLLIDPPGRRFG
+707 SVLLIDPPGR
-720 RTGSGPGRWNFSA
+720 TNGSSRWNFSA

-742 ATFPTNRFEYGG
+742 ATFPTSRFEYGG
-754 YVAQVINAR
+754 YVPYTVNGR
-763 NNYRIPSYHRLDL
+763 NNYRIPPYHRLDL

-787 KRKEDNWVFSVYNVY
+787 KRKDDNWVFSIYNVY
-802 ARKNAFSVFFRQNP
+802 ARKNPFSVYFQPGNTSDKTVNP
-816 DDPRQTEAVRY
+816 RVTEAIRY

>member
-1 MKHNVLLRLL
+1 MKHN
-11 GLLILLMPAVGGRAQ
+11 ILLWAITLFYTLSSISVVRAQ
-26 PNQDAAG
+26 NDQNLANRAT
-33 PISAS
+33 
-38 AQEKGLRPGLTR
+38 AQEKLTV
-50 AGLIISGYVK
+50 SGYIK

-72 VYVKELGTGAVTNNY
+72 VYVKETATGAVTNSY

-92 TVPGGTYT
+92 TVPPGAYN
-100 LVVTYVGYQKQTRTV
+100 LVITYVGYEKQTKTV
-115 QLLTQNLKLDLEL
+115 TLTDRNLRLDLEL
-128 AEEKQQLQEVVVST
+128 KEEGKQLQEVVVST

-155 VNRLDVKTLQRI
+155 VNKIDVKTLQRI

-174 DVIRSIQLLPG
+174 DVVRSIQLLPG

-243 PANYGGRIS
+243 PANYGGRIA

-285 LFNGKG
+285 LFKG
-291 NSARGSFIVA
+291 RGSFIVA
-301 ARRSYADI
+301 ARRSYADV
-309 LAQPFLSGD
+309 LAQPFLNKD
-318 LKGSKFY
+318 LRGSKFY
-325 FYDLTAKANYRI
+325 FYDLTAKGNYRI
-337 NDHNTVFLS
+337 NDKNTVFLS
-346 GYFGRDVFGADF
+346 GYLGRDVFGADF
-358 GFNWGSTTASVRWNH
+358 GFNWGNTTLSARWNH

-390 DYSLDSDLKRRP
+390 DYSLDSDLKRKP
-402 ENQNDYFRTNSRIVD
+402 ENANDYFRTNSRIVD
-417 YSLKPDFSLFLG
+417 YSIKPDFSLFLG
-429 RSTVTF
+429 KSTITF
-435 GGQSIVHDF
+435 GGQSILHDF
-444 QPGTATAASAG
+444 QPGTATAASSG
-455 DVRTFGLESRYGI
+455 DVRTFGLSNKYGL
-468 ENALYVG
+468 ENALYIG
-475 NEQQLTRRLQL
+475 NEQQVSPKLQL

-491 YSLYSYVGPGEA
+491 YSLFSYIGPGQA
-503 YIFQTDVPLGQRRFP
+503 YTFSTASPAGLRRPLTSIRSYEQGDV
-518 VATVQYR
+518 
-525 GAKTIKTYGNL
+525 IETYGNW

-545 LGPNSSLKL
+545 LSGNSSLKL

-561 YIHLISNTT
+561 YIHLVSNTS

-581 TNNIRPQIADQIAGG
+581 TNNIKPQIGDQVAAG
-596 YFRNFGTLGGSST
+596 FFKNFGGSVN
-609 GSLFEASVE
+609 GSGSEFEASVE

-632 GANLI
+632 GARLI
-637 LNKYLEGDL
+637 LNQFLEGDL
-646 LNGRGRTYGAE
+646 LSGKGRAYGAE
-657 FYVKKNT
+657 FYVKRNT

-675 AKTERLV
+675 AKTERQV
-682 DGINTDELGR
+682 TAINNGD
-692 PRWFPTRFDKRHTLT
+692 WFPTRFDKRHTLT
-707 SVLLIDPPGRRFG
+707 SVLLFDPPQAK
-720 RTGSGPGRWNFSA
+720 RWNFSA

-754 YVAQVINAR
+754 FVGQVINGR
-763 NNYRIPSYHRLDL
+763 NNYRIPAYHRLDL
-776 AATLQGRKRPG
+776 AATLQGRRRPG
-787 KRKEDNWVFSVYNVY
+787 KRKDDNWVFSVYNVY
-802 ARKNAFSVFFRQNP
+802 ARKNPFSVFFQPNT
-816 DDPRQTEAVRY
+816 DSPRVTEAIRY
-827 SVFATAIPSVTYN
+827 SIFATVIPSITYN